1 MGYKGFSWYADDPS
15 NSYEAT
21 TGEMAMKRKNRADR
35 ELYERQSNLCKAF
48 ANPTR
53 LQLIGMLEESDCWAS
68 ELQQGLEI
76 SKANLSQHLSILR
89 AAGIVQTRRE
99 GKQLHCK
106 LAMPEVKKVTALLR
120 SMLKSQIREN
130 RRWA

>member
-1 MGYKGFSWYADDPS
+1 
-15 NSYEAT
+15 
-21 TGEMAMKRKNRADR
+21 MKRKNRADR
-35 ELYERQSNLCKAF
+35 EIYERQANLCKAF

-53 LQLIGMLEESDCWAS
+53 LQLIAMLEESDCWAS

-76 SKANLSQHLSILR
+76 SKANLSQHLSILK
-89 AAGIVQTRRE
+89 AAGIVQTQRE

-106 LAMPEVKKVTALLR
+106 LAMPEVKKATTLFR
-120 SMLKSQIREN
+120 SMLKSQMREN

>member
-1 MGYKGFSWYADDPS
+1 VDAS
-15 NSYEAT
+15 NKLSFTNRGEA
-21 TGEMAMKRKNRADR
+21 AMKRKNRADR
-35 ELYERQSNLCKAF
+35 EMYERQANLCKAF

-76 SKANLSQHLSILR
+76 SKANLSQHLSILK
-89 AAGIVQTRRE
+89 AAGIVQTQRN

-106 LAMPEVKKVTALLR
+106 LAMPEVRKATALFR
-120 SMLKSQIREN
+120 SMLKSQMREN

>member
-1 MGYKGFSWYADDPS
+1 
-15 NSYEAT
+15 
-21 TGEMAMKRKNRADR
+21 MKRKNRADR
-35 ELYERQSNLCKAF
+35 EMYERQANLCKAF

-53 LQLIGMLEESDCWAS
+53 LQLIGMLEESDCWAA

-76 SKANLSQHLSILR
+76 SKANLSQHLSILK
-89 AAGIVQTRRE
+89 AAGIVHTQRD

-106 LAMPEVKKVTALLR
+106 LAMLEVKKATALFR
-120 SMLKSQIREN
+120 SMLKSQVREN

>member
-1 MGYKGFSWYADDPS
+1 
-15 NSYEAT
+15 
-21 TGEMAMKRKNRADR
+21 MKKKSRIDR

-53 LQLIGMLEESDCWAS
+53 LQLISMLEDSDSWAS

-89 AAGIVQTRRE
+89 AAGIVQTRRD
-99 GKQLHCK
+99 GKQLQCK
-106 LAMPEVKKVTALLR
+106 LAMPEVKKAMLLFR
-120 SMLKSQIREN
+120 NMLKSQVREN